1 MPPTLTTF
9 GDAAPSVPQV
19 NTPYQ
24 IAPLALRA
32 DASLTAAAE
41 LEINLPVTTAFAP
54 AISDAPAVTD
64 TFSVDPAPPL
74 SAPDVTLIMALPDEV
89 PPSSAVPM
97 ILSAGAQ
104 ELLILGP
111 SLPLLSQIPGQVAP
125 ISITP
130 PLSGVGAIVSNAGMP
145 PTLTAFGDA
154 APSLAPM
161 DTPYPI
167 APLALRA
174 NASPTAAAAL
184 QMDVFV
190 TMGVAPA
197 VTLAPA
203 LADIVRTGAA
213 PRLPATHAAL
223 ILDLPTAAPRL
234 DAGPAVSSANV
245 REVTVSSLPLITQM
259 PDETGSV
266 SAVPPLSDIGTICP
280 SVGMPPTL
288 VILRNA
294 APRPPQMVG
303 LQDISVPA
311 PSVDTPVTLAA
322 LGEHLV
328 NMVRMPPAVSRIGK
342 EVQRLTGA
350 DFSIWNLGPAI
361 TTDAADEAIRKR
373 LQEAVELEDARRR
386 KAAIEGGTSEIDN
399 AARAAAFETLRLRND
414 WVGEDNQGYLT
425 IPDEAIRAV
434 GLTRA
439 ELVTPSAQ
447 DALRAM
453 GDDQLDRF
461 DPVFKDQSGRVP
473 FRFDQGAIR
482 LDARFP
488 IGLQNDVAK
497 WSADPQFQ
505 SFFARLWPHLQA
517 DREQSITQPIE
528 TLPAQERNPARRDP
542 GMFSRGSG
550 IGG

>member
-1 MPPTLTTF
+1 
-9 GDAAPSVPQV
+9 
-19 NTPYQ
+19 
-24 IAPLALRA
+24 
-32 DASLTAAAE
+32 
-41 LEINLPVTTAFAP
+41 
-54 AISDAPAVTD
+54 
-64 TFSVDPAPPL
+64 
-74 SAPDVTLIMALPDEV
+74 
-89 PPSSAVPM
+89 
-97 ILSAGAQ
+97 
-104 ELLILGP
+104 
-111 SLPLLSQIPGQVAP
+111 
-125 ISITP
+125 
-130 PLSGVGAIVSNAGMP
+130 
-145 PTLTAFGDA
+145 
-154 APSLAPM
+154 M
-161 DTPYPI
+161 D
-167 APLALRA
+167 
-174 NASPTAAAAL
+174 
-184 QMDVFV
+184 
-190 TMGVAPA
+190 
-197 VTLAPA
+197 
-203 LADIVRTGAA
+203 
-213 PRLPATHAAL
+213 
-223 ILDLPTAAPRL
+223 
-234 DAGPAVSSANV
+234 
-245 REVTVSSLPLITQM
+245 
-259 PDETGSV
+259 DETGSG
-266 SAVPPLSDIGTICP
+266 SAVLPLSDIGTIYP

-303 LQDISVPA
+303 LQDISVAA

-328 NMVRMPPAVSRIGK
+328 NVVRMPPAISRIGK

-350 DFSIWNLGPAI
+350 EFSIWNLGPAI
-361 TTDAADEAIRKR
+361 TTDAADEAKR

-386 KAAIEGGTSEIDN
+386 KAGIQCGISEIDN

-473 FRFDQGAIR
+473 FRFDQGAIL

-528 TLPAQERNPARRDP
+528 TLPAQERNSARSDP
-542 GMFSRGSG
+542 GMFSGGSG